1 MREKVEALLQPED
14 LSRYAI
20 RGDAEFEE
28 ALSKGGKLPKSG
40 YLSVKS
46 KGPANGLA
54 AKASDAREGKRK
66 DKDRKEG
73 KKPKKAKG

>member
-1 MREKVEALLQPED
+1 MDALLQPED
-14 LSRYAI
+14 LSQYAI

-46 KGPANGLA
+46 KGAANGVD

-73 KKPKKAKG
+73 KKSKKAKS